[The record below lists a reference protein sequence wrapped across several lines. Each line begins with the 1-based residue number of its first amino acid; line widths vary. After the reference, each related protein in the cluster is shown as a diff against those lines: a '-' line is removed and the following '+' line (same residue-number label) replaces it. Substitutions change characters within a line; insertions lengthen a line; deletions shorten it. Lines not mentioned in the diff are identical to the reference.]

1 MERFHILLVDDDPL
15 VRHVVADEIA
25 EAGHFVSTATDG
37 AAALALLAETEII
50 DLVLVDYAMPGMMG
64 PDLIREIAKSF
75 PALKVALFTGYA
87 EILEP
92 SHLDF
97 AEPARSCPV
106 IAKGMRMEELLKAIE
121 VAARGEVIEIPQE
134 ATATRVEKLME
145 QLAIRPTVAGI
156 QRQLYTLYERT
167 LQDSLPQPL
176 SRLLD
181 KLGDAADTDPSSKS
195 T

>member
-1 MERFHILLVDDDPL
+1 
-15 VRHVVADEIA
+15 
-25 EAGHFVSTATDG
+25 
-37 AAALALLAETEII
+37 
-50 DLVLVDYAMPGMMG
+50 
-64 PDLIREIAKSF
+64 
-75 PALKVALFTGYA
+75 
-87 EILEP
+87 
-92 SHLDF
+92 
-97 AEPARSCPV
+97 
-106 IAKGMRMEELLKAIE
+106 MRMEELLKAIE

-181 KLGDAADTDPSSKS
+181 KLGDATDTDSSSKS

>member
-25 EAGHFVSTATDG
+25 EAGHFVSTAADG
-37 AAALALLAETEII
+37 AAALALLAETEVI

-64 PDLIREIAKSF
+64 PDLIREIANRF

-92 SHLDF
+92 SHF
-97 AEPARSCPV
+97 EGRPCPV

-181 KLGDAADTDPSSKS
+181 KLGDATDTDSSSKS

>member
-25 EAGHFVSTATDG
+25 EAGHFVSTAADG
-37 AAALALLAETEII
+37 ATALALLAETEVI

-64 PDLIREIAKSF
+64 PDLIKEIANRF

-92 SHLDF
+92 SHF
-97 AEPARSCPV
+97 EGRHCPV